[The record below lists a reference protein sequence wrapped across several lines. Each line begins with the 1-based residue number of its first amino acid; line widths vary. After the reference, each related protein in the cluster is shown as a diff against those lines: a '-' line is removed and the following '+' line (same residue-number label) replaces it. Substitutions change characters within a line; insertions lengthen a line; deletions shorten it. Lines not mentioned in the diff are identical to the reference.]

1 MGKSHQAGWVSLRGK
16 RWFGYFRQTVLDPE
30 TNEER
35 VKKVCV
41 KLGLKSKMT
50 KSEARD
56 ALRMEV
62 TKQTGQNLAGNRVLK
77 DSSTTFGWFVRNR
90 YFPLR
95 EGDWRPE
102 TAKVKK
108 IQIEQDLLAKF
119 EEYPLDSIDRFM
131 LQTHLNNLAE
141 RMSQD
146 RVKQARSYLKS
157 IFGEIV
163 DQDFLVK
170 DPTRKLKTPRNL
182 RPKDKQV
189 LTWEQLWLAL
199 ERTTRRDR
207 LLLMLD
213 MTEALRPSELFALRW
228 RSFDDVDTLSITETV
243 YRGEIRPFGKTD
255 GSLTDVHLPSGLA
268 EELRLWKQETAQA
281 SPNEVV
287 SPDAFIFPN
296 SRGGFMDTGNYRNRV
311 LNPLAEKLGLPK
323 LNFQVMRRTMATQA
337 QSMGSVK
344 DIQAHLRHAKADTT
358 ANEYMQEL
366 PESVKRMVGEV
377 YAMLMKGGE
386 SQESLEHLPQKA
398 ANSSEELA
406 VSI

>member
-16 RWFGYFRQTVLDPE
+16 QWFGYFRQTVLDPE

-41 KLGLKSKMT
+41 KLALKSKMT

-62 TKQTGQNLAGNRVLK
+62 TKQTGQNLAGSRVLK

-90 YFPLR
+90 YFLLR

-182 RPKDKQV
+182 RPKDKQI

-255 GSLTDVHLPSGLA
+255 GSLTDVHLPPGLA
-268 EELRLWKQETAQA
+268 EELRLWERETAKA
-281 SPNEVV
+281 SPNGVV

-311 LNPLAEKLGLPK
+311 LNPLAERLEIPK
-323 LNFQVMRRTMATQA
+323 LNFQILRRTMATQA

-366 PESVKRMVGEV
+366 PESVKRMVGDV

-386 SQESLEHLPQKA
+386 SQHSLKHLPQKA